1 MFMFRKYSPHFTT
14 KSETSAK
21 RYAEKLVLPGMLLS
35 FLLKFSMPQWIAAIL
50 AAGVFLRVCV
60 VGTDYRKHEPDFAR
74 QFSLWKRL
82 WVLRRAASFLVG
94 TAITMGVAMGLTQ
107 WRGWAHAIHE
117 VCQWWMTLVAMTTA
131 LPS

>member
-1 MFMFRKYSPHFTT
+1 MLMFRKYSPHFTT
-14 KSETSAK
+14 KSEISAK

-35 FLLKFSMPQWIAAIL
+35 FLLKFSMPQWIAAVL
-50 AAGVFLRVCV
+50 AAGVFLRVYV
-60 VGTDYRKHEPDFAR
+60 VGTDYRKHEPDFAQ

-107 WRGWAHAIHE
+107 WQGRAHAIHE
-117 VCQWWMTLVAMTTA
+117 VFQSWTTLVAMITA
-131 LPS
+131 LLS